1 MPTAALESAF
11 RATRYRVS
19 TALGVFDLRVGVYD
33 VAFERYLCQQGIA
46 DWGIVT
52 AFNPGRRVTDAENRQ
67 AQMRLRNKL
76 EASACV
82 FLAACN
88 LAEGEAWPPEE
99 SFFVASVDEDWLRA
113 LAGEFSQL
121 AFICG
126 AAGAAP
132 RLVWIGPGAVRMCS

>member
-11 RATRYRVS
+11 RATCYRVS
-19 TALGVFDLRVGVYD
+19 TALGVFDLRVGMCD
-33 VAFERYLCQQGIA
+33 EAFERYLCQQGIA

-52 AFNPGRRVTDAENRQ
+52 AFNPGRRVSAAENRQ
-67 AQMRLRNKL
+67 AQMRLRDKL
-76 EASACV
+76 AASACF

-88 LAEGEAWPPEE
+88 LAEDGAWPPEE
-99 SFFVASVDEDWLRA
+99 SFFIASVNEDWLRA
-113 LAGEFSQL
+113 LASEFSQL

-132 RLVWIGPGAVRMCS
+132 RLVWI